1 MEVTAS
7 MVKDLREQTGAGM
20 MDCKKALAETNGN
33 MEEAINYLREKGI
46 AKSAKKESR
55 IAAEGLANIY
65 VDGNKAV
72 ILEVNSETDFVSKN
86 EEFRAMI
93 DTIGNALLK
102 SNATTVEEAK
112 ESLNKMNLVG
122 TIGEL
127 IVEKT
132 AKIGEKLS
140 LRRFE
145 ILTKNDDEHFGS
157 YIHMGG
163 KIAALTL
170 VKGASEDV
178 AKDVSM
184 QAAAMKPLYLN
195 PSDVPADVLDN
206 EKNVLK
212 EQAINEGKPA
222 DIAEKM
228 VQGRIQKF
236 YKEICLAEQAF
247 IKDGDLSVAKY
258 VANNGGEILKMVRYE
273 VGEGMEKRNDNFAE
287 EVMNQVKGN

>member
-1 MEVTAS
+1 
-7 MVKDLREQTGAGM
+7 
-20 MDCKKALAETNGN
+20 
-33 MEEAINYLREKGI
+33 
-46 AKSAKKESR
+46 
-55 IAAEGLANIY
+55 
-65 VDGNKAV
+65 
-72 ILEVNSETDFVSKN
+72 
-86 EEFRAMI
+86 MI
-93 DTIGNALLK
+93 DTIGNALLN
-102 SNATTVEEAK
+102 SNATSVEEAK
-112 ESLNKMNLVG
+112 EVETSEG

-247 IKDGDLSVAKY
+247 IKDGDLTVAKY
-258 VANNGGEILKMVRYE
+258 VANNGG
-273 VGEGMEKRNDNFAE
+273 
-287 EVMNQVKGN
+287 

>member
-20 MDCKKALAETNGN
+20 MDCKKALSETNGN
-33 MEEAINYLREKGI
+33 MEEAVNWLREKGI

-65 VDGNKAV
+65 VNGNKAV
-72 ILEVNSETDFVSKN
+72 IVEVNSETDFVSKN
-86 EEFRAMI
+86 EEFTSMI
-93 DTIGNALLK
+93 DTIGNALLNSDVK
-102 SNATTVEEAK
+102 EIEEAK
-112 ESLNKMNLVG
+112 KINTSEG
-122 TIGEL
+122 TIEEL
-127 IVEKT
+127 IINKT

-145 ILTKNDDEHFGS
+145 IVNKSDDEYFGT

-163 KIAALTL
+163 KIAALTV
-170 VKGASEDV
+170 VKGSNENVARDV
-178 AKDVSM
+178 AM
-184 QAAAMKPLYLN
+184 QAAAMKPLYVF
-195 PSDVPADVLDN
+195 PSDVPGDVLDN
-206 EKNVLK
+206 ERNVLK
-212 EQAINEGKPA
+212 EQAMNEGKPS

-228 VQGRIQKF
+228 VEGRIKKF

-247 IKDGDLSVAKY
+247 IKDGDLSVEKY
-258 VANNGGEILKMVRYE
+258 VANNGGEIVKMIRYE
-273 VGEGMEKRNDNFAE
+273 VGEGMEKRCDNFAE

>member
-33 MEEAINYLREKGI
+33 MEEAVNWLREKGI

-93 DTIGNALLK
+93 DTIGNTLLK
-102 SNATTVEEAK
+102 SDVKSIDEAK
-112 ESLNKMNLVG
+112 ELATDEG

-127 IVEKT
+127 IVNKT

-140 LRRFE
+140 FRRFE
-145 ILTKNDDEHFGS
+145 IVTKSDDEHFGS

-163 KIAALTL
+163 KIASLT
-170 VKGASEDV
+170 VINGANAV
-178 AKDVSM
+178 GAKDVPMHAS
-184 QAAAMKPLYLN
+184 AMKPLYCF
-195 PSDVPADVLDN
+195 PSEVPADVLDN
-206 EKNVLK
+206 ERTVLK
-212 EQAINEGKPA
+212 EQAMNEGKPA

-228 VQGRIQKF
+228 VEGRIKKF
-236 YKEICLAEQAF
+236 YKEICLTEQPF
-247 IKDGDLSVAKY
+247 IKDGDVSVEKY
-258 VANNGGEILKMVRYE
+258 VTNNGGEIKRMIRYE

>member
-33 MEEAINYLREKGI
+33 MEEAINWLREKGI

-65 VDGNKAV
+65 VEGNKAV

-86 EEFRAMI
+86 EEFRNMI
-93 DTIGNALLK
+93 DTIGKTIVK
-102 SNATTVEEAK
+102 SDAKSVEEAK
-112 ESLNKMNLVG
+112 SLSTDEG
-122 TIGEL
+122 TIEEL
-127 IVEKT
+127 IVNKT

-145 ILTKNDDEHFGS
+145 NITKADDEVFGA
-157 YIHMGG
+157 YIHLGG
-163 KIAALTL
+163 KIAALTV
-170 VKGASEDV
+170 VKGAKEEV

-184 QAAAMKPLYLN
+184 QAAAMKPLYVFR
-195 PSDVPADVLDN
+195 SDVPADVLDN

-212 EQAINEGKPA
+212 EQAMNEGKPA
-222 DIAEKM
+222 EIAEKM
-228 VQGRIQKF
+228 VSGRIEKF
-236 YKEICLAEQAF
+236 FKEICLAEQPF
-247 IKDGDLSVAKY
+247 IKDGDVSVEKY
-258 VANNGGEILKMVRYE
+258 VANNGGEIKLMVRYE

>member
-20 MDCKKALAETNGN
+20 MDCKKALAETNGD
-33 MEEAINYLREKGI
+33 MDEAINYLREKGI

-86 EEFRAMI
+86 EEFKSMI
-93 DTIGNALLK
+93 DTIGNTLLK
-102 SNATTVEEAK
+102 SDVTTVDEAK
-112 ESLNKMNLVG
+112 ELVVDNG

-127 IVEKT
+127 IIEKT
-132 AKIGEKLS
+132 SKIGEKLS
-140 LRRFE
+140 LRRFTIVE
-145 ILTKNDDEHFGS
+145 KEDNEYFGS

-163 KIAALTL
+163 KIASLT
-170 VKGASEDV
+170 VVSGANVDV
-178 AKDVSM
+178 AKDVAM

-195 PSDVPADVLDN
+195 IEDVPADVLDN

-212 EQAINEGKPA
+212 EQSINEGKSA
-222 DIAEKM
+222 EIAEKM
-228 VQGRIQKF
+228 VEGRIKKF
-236 YKEICLAEQAF
+236 YKEICLAEQPF
-247 IKDGDLSVAKY
+247 IKDGDVSVSKY
-258 VANNGGEILKMVRYE
+258 VANNGGEIKLMVRYE

>member
-20 MDCKKALAETNGN
+20 MDCKKALSETNGD
-33 MEEAINYLREKGI
+33 MEEAVNWLREKGI

-65 VDGNKAV
+65 VNGNKAV
-72 ILEVNSETDFVSKN
+72 IVEVNSETDFVSKN
-86 EEFRAMI
+86 EEFTSMI
-93 DTIGNALLK
+93 DTIGNALLNSDVK
-102 SNATTVEEAK
+102 EIEEAK
-112 ESLNKMNLVG
+112 KINTSEG
-122 TIGEL
+122 TIEEL
-127 IVEKT
+127 IINKT

-145 ILTKNDDEHFGS
+145 IVNKSDDEYFGT

-163 KIAALTL
+163 KIAALTV
-170 VKGASEDV
+170 VKGSNENVARDV
-178 AKDVSM
+178 AM
-184 QAAAMKPLYLN
+184 QAAAMKPLYVF
-195 PSDVPADVLDN
+195 PSDVPGDVLDN
-206 EKNVLK
+206 ERNVLK
-212 EQAINEGKPA
+212 EQAMNEGKPS

-228 VQGRIQKF
+228 VEGRIKKF

-247 IKDGDLSVAKY
+247 IKDGDLSVEKY
-258 VANNGGEILKMVRYE
+258 VANNGGEIVKMIRYE
-273 VGEGMEKRNDNFAE
+273 VGEGMEKRCDNFAE